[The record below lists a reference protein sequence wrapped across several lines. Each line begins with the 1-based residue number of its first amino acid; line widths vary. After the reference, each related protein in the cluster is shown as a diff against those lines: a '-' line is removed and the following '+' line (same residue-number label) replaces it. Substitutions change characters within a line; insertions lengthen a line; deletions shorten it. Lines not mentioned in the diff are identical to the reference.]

1 MKIRSDNYLVLN
13 NPELDKKTI
22 DYFFLLSKLESFY
35 SY

>member
-22 DYFFLLSKLESFY
+22 DYFFY
-35 SY
+35 YQN